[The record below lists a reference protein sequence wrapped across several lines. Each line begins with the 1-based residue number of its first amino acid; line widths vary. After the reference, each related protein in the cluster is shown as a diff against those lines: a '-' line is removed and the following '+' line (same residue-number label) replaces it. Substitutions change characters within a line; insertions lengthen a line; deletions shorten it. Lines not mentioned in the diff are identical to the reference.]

1 MLKKVMET
9 PEFKAYMNDG
19 ALKPAW
25 LTDPE
30 LSAWMEKEDKIHHEL
45 MAQGGLLKK

>member
-1 MLKKVMET
+1 MT
-9 PEFKAYMNDG
+9 DG

-25 LTDPE
+25 MTDPE
-30 LSAWMEKEDKIHHEL
+30 LSAWMDKEDKIHHEL